1 MARLPRIP
9 YGAVYFRKSNPPRED
24 WGRDYAT
31 AAADGMNV
39 FRHWFLWSAIEVAP
53 GELDWAD
60 YDAQLDLAAE
70 NGMATVI
77 AEMLTA
83 APEWAWRRYA
93 HARYVDASARPAH
106 SQMSGSCVTGGF
118 PGLCLDHPDILSL
131 AERFLTAL
139 ATRYRA
145 HPATAAYDVWNE
157 CNIPRTYCYCP
168 ATVARFRD
176 WLRQRY
182 DSPRA
187 VGRAWHR
194 HSIAGWEDV
203 DAPRSPGPYPDV
215 LDWLRFR
222 IDNAYRL
229 LRWRVETIRRAD
241 PDHPILA
248 HGIAS
253 SLSDMA
259 AGACD
264 EWRSAAEVE
273 GWGFTWVASRKGSE
287 PWKQWHAVDLVRAGA
302 WTGEPAGRAGARPGG
317 PRKEFWHA
325 EAQAGPLW
333 MQPQVPGRPREDG
346 RITEPEDVRLWN
358 LTSLAGGAT
367 GILYPRWRPLL
378 DGPLFGAFGPYGP
391 DGSRTPRSEMAA
403 AVARWA
409 NAPEQAAL
417 WESRPVGGDVGIVVA
432 PESQLFCYA
441 QQGSTDYYAQS
452 ARGAYQGFF
461 EHNAQPDWVRP
472 ADADGYRVLYLP
484 YPIHLT
490 SETAARL
497 RDWVAAGGTLISEG
511 CPAYWGDG
519 GRAGPH
525 QPGLGLAELFGA
537 RESYVE
543 FTPDLLTSLT
553 FTLDLAPPGALAGG
567 AGGEAVPGGV
577 FLQAYTPD
585 GGPSGAPSGAPPGGR
600 AVGHYV
606 GEGAG
611 PARGMV
617 AAVEHAFGAG
627 KTLLLGTFPGYGHY
641 HHPGPASRA
650 CFAALLAWAGVN
662 LQVEVLEQ
670 EPGPA
675 SPGAGWRGVTARLHG
690 VPSGAPAGSGP
701 AHLWVV
707 NPARAE
713 RTVTLR
719 LAAPWSQATRGILVW
734 PAEADAGPVV
744 PVEDGRL
751 RLRVGG
757 RDAAIL
763 RLE

>member
-1 MARLPRIP
+1 
-9 YGAVYFRKSNPPRED
+9 
-24 WGRDYAT
+24 
-31 AAADGMNV
+31 
-39 FRHWFLWSAIEVAP
+39 
-53 GELDWAD
+53 
-60 YDAQLDLAAE
+60 
-70 NGMATVI
+70 
-77 AEMLTA
+77 
-83 APEWAWRRYA
+83 
-93 HARYVDASARPAH
+93 
-106 SQMSGSCVTGGF
+106 
-118 PGLCLDHPDILSL
+118 
-131 AERFLTAL
+131 
-139 ATRYRA
+139 
-145 HPATAAYDVWNE
+145 
-157 CNIPRTYCYCP
+157 
-168 ATVARFRD
+168 
-176 WLRQRY
+176 
-182 DSPRA
+182 
-187 VGRAWHR
+187 
-194 HSIAGWEDV
+194 
-203 DAPRSPGPYPDV
+203 
-215 LDWLRFR
+215 
-222 IDNAYRL
+222 
-229 LRWRVETIRRAD
+229 
-241 PDHPILA
+241 
-248 HGIAS
+248 
-253 SLSDMA
+253 MA

-302 WTGEPAGRAGARPGG
+302 WAGVTAGG

-409 NAPEQAAL
+409 NAPEQASL

-484 YPIHLT
+484 FPIHLT
-490 SETAARL
+490 SETASRL

-519 GRAGPH
+519 GRVGPH

-537 RESYVE
+537 RELYVE

-553 FTLDLAPPGALAGG
+553 FTLDLAHPARWLETPPPGPPRPPTAGG

-585 GGPSGAPSGAPPGGR
+585 GGPSGAPSGASPGGR

-641 HHPGPASRA
+641 HRPGPASRA
-650 CFAALLAWAGVN
+650 CFAALLAWAGVR

-670 EPGPA
+670 EPEPA
-675 SPGAGWRGVTARLHG
+675 SSGAGWRGATARLHG
-690 VPSGAPAGSGP
+690 APSGAPPGAPGASGP

-707 NPARAE
+707 NPARVE

-719 LAAPWSQATRGILVW
+719 LAGPWSQATRGTLVW
-734 PAEADAGPVV
+734 PAGADAGPAV